1 MIKNT
6 EFSKINNSFQE
17 KLSNDISQKKKKKR
31 ETKYLFLSINPN
43 TYTN

>member
-17 KLSNDISQKKKKKR
+17 KLSNDISQKKKKKKER
-31 ETKYLFLSINPN
+31 QSICFCQ
-43 TYTN
+43 

>member
-1 MIKNT
+1 MIKNI

-31 ETKYLFLSINPN
+31 DKVFVSANKSQHVY
-43 TYTN
+43 